1 MGWFWPKAT
10 SKGYPNGFD
19 LDLLIDPD
27 GADTGSNGIDKLQKQ
42 YFSLNIDPTNHFSI
56 AEPGADKYRMK
67 TDESGFSNLFLTG
80 DWINLGLNIGHMEG
94 AFVGGLRAGQAVLR
108 THGFTNLKPILG
120 NAERIEQSSQIHKPD
135 LATSR

>member
-1 MGWFWPKAT
+1 
-10 SKGYPNGFD
+10 
-19 LDLLIDPD
+19 
-27 GADTGSNGIDKLQKQ
+27 
-42 YFSLNIDPTNHFSI
+42 
-56 AEPGADKYRMK
+56 MK

-120 NAERIEQSSQIHKPD
+120 NAERIEETSESSKSD
-135 LATSR
+135 FVTNG

>member
-1 MGWFWPKAT
+1 
-10 SKGYPNGFD
+10 
-19 LDLLIDPD
+19 
-27 GADTGSNGIDKLQKQ
+27 
-42 YFSLNIDPTNHFSI
+42 
-56 AEPGADKYRMK
+56 MK

-120 NAERIEQSSQIHKPD
+120 NAERIEQSSQSHKLD